1 MVSNLAQT
9 DNDRNVML
17 AGVAHDL
24 RTPLA
29 RLRLRAEMLDE
40 CDRIARNYRAVWPSA
55 DAVRADLRAGPHF
68 VLPAA
73 TLERVLSNLLD
84 NAQAYGAPPMV
95 IKTARTTRGFTLRS
109 ATRVAAFRPRIWSM
123 QAVPSCAWTRRAAAT
138 VIAAWGWLSSSGSR
152 TGWAANAGS
161 AIMSAAAC
169 ASNWSFRLSRA
180 PRRSDLPRRASLH
193 TGTA

>member
-40 CDRIARNYRAVWPSA
+40 CDRIARTYRAVWPSA

-95 IKTARTTRGFTLRS
+95 IKTARTTRGFTLTVSDQGGGISPQDLVNASRPFVRLDPARGCNGHSSLGLAIVERLTNRLGGECRIGNHERS
-109 ATRVAAFRPRIWSM
+109 GLRVELEFPAQSGAA
-123 QAVPSCAWTRRAAAT
+123 QV
-138 VIAAWGWLSSSGSR
+138 
-152 TGWAANAGS
+152 
-161 AIMSAAAC
+161 
-169 ASNWSFRLSRA
+169 
-180 PRRSDLPRRASLH
+180 
-193 TGTA
+193 